1 MRKRLWVAVTAV
13 VVAALIACAKKAA
26 DKSSVQ
32 PSPPISAAA
41 APAESPVVPTPL
53 AQLSFSAS
61 RVAKEVASF
70 AGFNTEAYDH
80 IEENRFHRVDADPLS
95 TFSIDVDTASYANV
109 RRFLADGEL
118 PPAGAVR
125 TEELVNY
132 FRFAYPQPSGTDPF
146 SITTELA
153 ECPWNPKHRLALIGL
168 QGRAATDRDPAPRNL
183 VFLLDVSGSM
193 MPADKLPLVRKA
205 MRMLTDVLT
214 ERDRVAIVVYA
225 GPSGLVLPSTA
236 GDQKERIVGSDRAS
250 GGLAARPMVRKES
263 SWRTRWRAATSFAAA

>member
-1 MRKRLWVAVTAV
+1 M
-13 VVAALIACAKKAA
+13 
-26 DKSSVQ
+26 
-32 PSPPISAAA
+32 
-41 APAESPVVPTPL
+41 
-53 AQLSFSAS
+53 
-61 RVAKEVASF
+61 AKEVAGNF

-168 QGRAATDRDPAPRNL
+168 QGRAARPTAIR
-183 VFLLDVSGSM
+183 
-193 MPADKLPLVRKA
+193 LP
-205 MRMLTDVLT
+205 
-214 ERDRVAIVVYA
+214 
-225 GPSGLVLPSTA
+225 
-236 GDQKERIVGSDRAS
+236 
-250 GGLAARPMVRKES
+250 
-263 SWRTRWRAATSFAAA
+263 ATSCSCSMCPGR